1 MSDATYQLLT
11 SAEFFTAI
19 AVGAVGVVIVLVWAA
34 LTRSPSPFGGV
45 VLVAGIAVAVVLQ
58 EEIPLGLILG
68 LSLLVLAGLATFR
81 SPLVRIALAVPGAV
95 VVALTSLSL
104 PGAVV
109 AATIGIP
116 YSRRVATVFVTVMI
130 VLLAVLVESFDRRYA
145 ATTVATPLLAISV
158 ASVFLT
164 VPNTRIVLLAAGA
177 ALPWLV
183 AGPPAKLA
191 RLGRSGSYAAVGM
204 LVWLV
209 ATGGLGRPLSL
220 FAGIATLGVLAIEP
234 LVAALRGQDSLV
246 SDGGDPIS
254 DATLAA
260 LVGAQIAIQAVIAI
274 VVRV

>member
-158 ASVFLT
+158 VSVFLT